1 MKKISTEL
9 LASTVESKR
18 QELKLTKEKLGDL
31 TGINRLQIAKIEDQK
46 FIPSLPQLEKLAEV
60 LDFSISSLFTEET
73 KEDVFLALRGSA
85 KTEEE
90 KHGVEKMISM
100 MLCLRKHELLRK
112 NRHG

>member
-18 QELKLTKEKLGDL
+18 QELKLTKEKLGEL

-46 FIPSLPQLEKLAEV
+46 FIPSLPQLEKLAEI
-60 LDFSISSLFTEET
+60 LKFSISDLFTEET

-85 KTEEE
+85 RTEEE
-90 KHGVEKMISM
+90 KKGVEKMISM

-112 NRHG
+112 KRNG